1 MKRSRSAQ
9 LKILIG
15 VGMAVLTASCNGGSG
30 SDATPAGPTTEEP
43 GHVPTGVNLRVD
55 SQALADS
62 VQLDAQDFSASDCAV
77 VEGCVNGTGNR
88 RLLRFE
94 ADIINMG
101 SQDFVLG
108 EPTKNP
114 NYMFSKC
121 HGHYH
126 LQNMMEY
133 ALIDPSTNA
142 VISANHGFISVRKQ
156 GFCLEDSRPYVDP
169 TFTGDVNVREAG
181 MSNPNGKYSCEQ
193 QGISSGWEDVYDNTQ
208 DCQWLDITNV
218 PPGNYLLRLTV
229 NPDRFYPETDFS
241 DNVATT
247 PVTVF

>member
-1 MKRSRSAQ
+1 MKRIHSAQ
-9 LKILIG
+9 IKI
-15 VGMAVLTASCNGGSG
+15 AVLSLSLALLNAACNGGPG
-30 SDATPAGPTTEEP
+30 SPSATPPNEEP
-43 GHVPTGVNLRVD
+43 GQTPTGVNLRVD

-62 VQLDAQDFSASDCAV
+62 VQIDSQNFSATDCAV
-77 VEGCVNGTGNR
+77 VEGCVNGSGTR

-101 SQDFVLG
+101 PQDFVLG
-108 EPTKNP
+108 DPIKNP
-114 NYMFSKC
+114 NYKFSSC

-142 VISANHGFISVRKQ
+142 IVSETHGFVSVRKQ
-156 GFCLEDSRPYVDP
+156 GFCLEDSQPYVDP
-169 TFTGDVNVREAG
+169 TFTGNVAVREAG
-181 MSNPNGKYSCEQ
+181 MSNPNGKYNCES
-193 QGISSGWEDVYDNTQ
+193 QGISAGWEDVYDNTL

-229 NPDRFYPETDFS
+229 NPDRYYPETS
-241 DNVATT
+241 YTDNVATT
-247 PVTVF
+247 PVTIF